1 MQLGLL
7 GAGLIPAGHEAQ
19 ASANLP
25 ALAEAVRILE
35 GQDVG
40 QGSDGSH
47 ALDVAQQAGLGIA
60 GFRDLFDLSIVGEDA
75 LRERSDGRQDGRE
88 GWQELV
94 RDGSRGLRMETAGGR
109 GRQAGA
115 GGLDQSAGMV
125 DELGA
130 GSHQAIASAQHRQVG
145 LSLRVAVVDGG
156 EQFGV
161 QPGQAR

>member
-1 MQLGLL
+1 M
-7 GAGLIPAGHEAQ
+7 IPAGHEAQ
-19 ASANLP
+19 ASADLAAIVE
-25 ALAEAVRILE
+25 ALGIFE
-35 GQDVG
+35 GKDVG
-40 QGSDGSH
+40 QGSNGPH
-47 ALDVAQQAGLGIA
+47 ALDVAQQARFGIA
-60 GFRDLFDLSIVGEDA
+60 GLRDLFDLSIVGEDA
-75 LRERSDGRQDGRE
+75 LREGSDGRQDGRE

-109 GRQAGA
+109 GRQAGP
-115 GGLDQSAGMV
+115 GGLDQPAGVV